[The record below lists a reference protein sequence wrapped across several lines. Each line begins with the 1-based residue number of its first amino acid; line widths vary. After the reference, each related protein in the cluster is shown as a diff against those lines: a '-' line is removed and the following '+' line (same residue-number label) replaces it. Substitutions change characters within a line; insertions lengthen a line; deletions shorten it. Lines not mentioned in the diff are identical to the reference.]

1 MTEQMNYC
9 SYKNFNPDNLS
20 NLKPEQ
26 AKNLKV
32 PCWYINLLYN
42 IGTKECP
49 EFNDFEMELCEFTSP
64 VGISIKENQQ
74 EDGSIRID
82 ESILIK
88 FDLNNEEHQQCLA
101 VMDELHAKLSEIIY
115 EVRGPLKKFDF
126 NAKNPGSSFKKLVY
140 YQRDEMTGDIIQG
153 RAPSMFL
160 KLFSWGTGV
169 TANSSLFVDMENK
182 PIDRKL
188 LSGVELKF
196 IPLLQI
202 RRVRSAAAF
211 SVNMEIKSA
220 IVTSVKARNT
230 ESSQLYTLKSLQM
243 QKPELKNIVSSQV
256 ARLAATRQNK
266 LPPSM
271 ETTHEEPQQPEEST
285 LSGLVPTPPSQPE
298 PKKAPKREFKIPL
311 TDK

>member
-1 MTEQMNYC
+1 MTEMNYC
-9 SYKNFNPDNLS
+9 SYKNFNTDNLS

-42 IGTKECP
+42 LGSKECP
-49 EFNDFEMELCEFTSP
+49 DFNDFEMELCEFTSP

-74 EDGSIRID
+74 DDGTVRID

-88 FDLNNEEHQQCLA
+88 FDLANEEHKQCLT
-101 VMDELHAKLSEIIY
+101 VLDELHTKLAEIIY

-126 NAKNPGSSFKKLVY
+126 NAKNPESSNFKKLVY
-140 YQRDEMTGDIIQG
+140 YQRDEMTGDIIPG

-160 KLFSWGTGV
+160 KLFSWGTGA
-169 TANSSLFVDMENK
+169 TANSSLFVDIDNK

-202 RRVRSAAAF
+202 RRIRSAASF

-243 QKPELKNIVSSQV
+243 QKPELKNLVSSQV
-256 ARLAATRQNK
+256 ARLTATRQNK
-266 LPPSM
+266 LPPSL
-271 ETTHEEPQQPEEST
+271 EPTVEEQQQPEEST
-285 LSGLVPTPPSQPE
+285 LSGLVPTPQPE
-298 PKKAPKREFKIPL
+298 PVKKAPKREFKIPL